1 MDGEP
6 AADDVPVVVV
16 GAGPTG
22 LTVAALL
29 ARHGV
34 DTVVLDRFDDGYPLP
49 RAVHLDDE
57 VVRILQQLGLAEPF
71 HRISRP
77 GRGLRLLDSRHRV
90 MAEFRRDAAR
100 GVHGHPQA
108 NMFDQ
113 PALDRLLRDHVSH
126 LRHARLL
133 GGVEVTGLDHAAGA
147 VRVAY
152 RDVTTGATHR
162 VGARIVLGCDGAN
175 STVRRLVGATLEDLG
190 FQQRW
195 LVVDGTCDGP
205 LDRWGGVDQ
214 VCDPERAATFMR
226 VGHDRYRWEFRL
238 GPHESAATFAAP
250 ESLRGLLAPWL
261 RDAGGAGLHVV
272 RQAEYTFSARLADR
286 WRHGRVFLLG
296 DAAHQTPPFIGQ
308 GLGAGLRDA
317 FNLAWKLAEV
327 LRRGADDRLLDTYEQ
342 ERRPHVRAQIRLAV
356 TAGRAMTGGRAGA
369 AAVRR
374 AALAVAGRVP
384 GGARLVLRSTS
395 PPLPAGPLVR
405 RRRAGDRAG
414 ALCPQPSILHEG
426 RRQRLDDVLGSG
438 FAILTGRPA
447 TTREHRLAAALDA
460 RIVRLSAREPTHRP
474 LRRWLRG
481 RAVVVRPDRVVAG
494 PVPLVARTAASWW
507 P

>member
-1 MDGEP
+1 MRAEP
-6 AADDVPVVVV
+6 AAGDVPVVVV

-22 LTVAALL
+22 LTAAALL

-34 DTVVLDRFDDGYPLP
+34 ATVLLDRFTAGYPLP

-57 VVRILQQLGLAEPF
+57 VVRILQQLGLAEAF

-90 MAEFRRDAAR
+90 MAEFRRDAAH

-113 PALDRLLRDHVSH
+113 PALDRLLRDHVTG
-126 LRHARLL
+126 LQHARLL
-133 GGVEVTGLDHAAGA
+133 GGVEVTGLDHAADG
-147 VRVAY
+147 VRVTY
-152 RDVTTGATHR
+152 RDLATGATDR
-162 VGARIVLGCDGAN
+162 IGARIVLGCDGAN
-175 STVRRLVGATLEDLG
+175 STVRRLVGATVADLG

-195 LVVDGTCDGP
+195 LVVDGTCESP

-214 VCDPERAATFMR
+214 VCDPARAATFMR

-238 GPHESAATFAAP
+238 RPHESAATFAAP
-250 ESLRGLLAPWL
+250 ESLRALLSPWL
-261 RDAGGAGLHVV
+261 RDAGGAGLRIV

-286 WRHGRVFLLG
+286 WRHGHVFLLG
-296 DAAHQTPPFIGQ
+296 DAAHLTPPFIGQ

-369 AAVRR
+369 AVVRR
-374 AALAVAGRVP
+374 TALAVAGRIP
-384 GGARLVLRSTS
+384 GGARLVLRGAS
-395 PPLPAGPLVR
+395 PPLRAGPLVR
-405 RRRAGDRAG
+405 RRAGGRAGG
-414 ALCPQPSILHEG
+414 SCPQPSIVHEG
-426 RRQRLDDVLGSG
+426 RPQRLDDVLGSG
-438 FAILTGRPA
+438 FAILTDRPA
-447 TTREHRLAAALDA
+447 TARERRLAAVLNA
-460 RIVRLSAREPTHRP
+460 RIVRLSAAEPTHRP

-494 PVPLVARTAASWW
+494 PVRPVARTAGAWW